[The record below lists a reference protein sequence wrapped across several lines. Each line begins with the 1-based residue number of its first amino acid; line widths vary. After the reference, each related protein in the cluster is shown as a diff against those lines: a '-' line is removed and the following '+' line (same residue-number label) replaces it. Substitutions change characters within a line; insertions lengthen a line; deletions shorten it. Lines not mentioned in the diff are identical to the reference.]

1 MKSISKKSRWD
12 RLRATLSAAT
22 AVPRIWR
29 PFLYLR
35 DLNKDGKNWFDYRKR
50 IKVLESLAC
59 EPPFGPE
66 ELEGTVSY
74 LLALEY
80 ENIAAYYSDPKL
92 IDRIDKA
99 RLAMIKART
108 LRGDDFLTRMK
119 LAHYHDLVGD
129 LDSAV
134 ETLAD
139 TARSVPELHYLADLY
154 ARKGKYDRAIDA
166 LSAALEIRELYLLY
180 FGLGEAYEIQGD
192 IANAAENYRHA
203 MEDFPRKDEYVET
216 FAGHPIS
223 VEGDREW
230 KMMTE
235 EEVGEKYDALRI
247 RYQQACDRTQ

>member
-1 MKSISKKSRWD
+1 MKSISKNNLWD
-12 RLRATLSAAT
+12 QLRATLAAAI

-50 IKVLESLAC
+50 IKALESLAC

-66 ELEGTVSY
+66 ELEGAVSY

-80 ENIAAYYSDPKL
+80 ENIAAYYSDPKS

-99 RLAMIKART
+99 RSAMIKART

-134 ETLAD
+134 ETLAG

-192 IANAAENYRHA
+192 IVNAAENYRHA

-235 EEVGEKYDALRI
+235 EEVAEKYDALRTQ
-247 RYQQACDRTQ
+247 YQQACDRTK